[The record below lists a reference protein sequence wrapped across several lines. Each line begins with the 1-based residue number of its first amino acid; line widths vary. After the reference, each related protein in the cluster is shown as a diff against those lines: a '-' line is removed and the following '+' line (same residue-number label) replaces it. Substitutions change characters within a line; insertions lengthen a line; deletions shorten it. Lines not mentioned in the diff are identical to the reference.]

1 MLVKAAWSIEDLFK
15 LFSDREERKARLIFR
30 TNDNN

>member
-1 MLVKAAWSIEDLFK
+1 MLVKAAWSIGDLFK